1 MLDTVTVTVTKING
15 ESFGIGLQDYYG
27 GSRVH
32 VLVPGGAGA
41 SAGLQAGD
49 VVVAIDGL
57 PMGGQLHGVV
67 AGAMRGKDTVT
78 LELLRSPRPPAT
90 PPTTLPGV
98 GVSAHAAAAEVGDG
112 RATPPTAA
120 AHPAALAWLYVDET
134 VACDVE
140 KVAAKWGNTS
150 QFKCSEDDFYARWM
164 AFQGI
169 TEVKVTPWTAK
180 GTRTLHLRLPKSPTS
195 SSCLA
200 THLEEHSVRQPGSLH
215 VFDMKQAAPKLPF

>member
-1 MLDTVTVTVTKING
+1 
-15 ESFGIGLQDYYG
+15 
-27 GSRVH
+27 
-32 VLVPGGAGA
+32 
-41 SAGLQAGD
+41 
-49 VVVAIDGL
+49 
-57 PMGGQLHGVV
+57 MGGQLHGVV

-90 PPTTLPGV
+90 PPPPYRTRVPPSQPRAVAVAAGGGGGGGSGSRGRGV

-112 RATPPTAA
+112 RATSPTAA
-120 AHPAALAWLYVDET
+120 AQPAALAWLYVDET

-215 VFDMKQAAPKLPF
+215 VFDMKQSAPKLPFGSHYMVHPAI